1 MKKKSRNL
9 FKYILLSVFTVIF
22 IFNTLVFSAMIFEF
36 DIPYFGRVNISRDD
50 YDEYRKLKK
59 VSELKK
65 DIEELYYKETESDS
79 LVEGAIR
86 GMFDSL
92 DDKYSYY
99 ISEDE
104 LKRKKNNEQGILI
117 GIGVSIEILADG
129 KIKIISVDESGTAK
143 DSGIVAGD
151 IILEIDDIVLTPESV
166 SEAVGIIGR
175 DNREFIIFGDYPSVN
190 LLIMRGD
197 ETISMD
203 VERKKM
209 SDRAL
214 SYEIIDNIG
223 YIKIDRF
230 IKNTPD
236 YFKEALVYFNE
247 NKTEKIIL
255 DLRDNPGGLLESLV
269 ETSGYLTGKQTIL
282 SIRERSGK
290 ETKYVS
296 ENDRIFKGDICI
308 LINENSASAAEA
320 MTLALREHIG
330 AKVVGVKS
338 FGKGIVQTTYNLP
351 DGTGYKLTTSEYF
364 SPKGK
369 SIHLKGVIPDYQ
381 IEEYELQIKKA
392 IELLKGE
399 NWWIFN

>member
-9 FKYILLSVFTVIF
+9 FKYILVSVFTVIF

-65 DIEELYYKETESDS
+65 DIEELYYKETKSDS

-166 SEAVGIIGR
+166 SEAIGIIGR

-203 VERKKM
+203 VERKRM

-269 ETSGYLTGKQTIL
+269 ESSGYLTGKQTIL

-399 NWWIFN
+399 N

>member
-79 LVEGAIR
+79 LAEGAIR

-269 ETSGYLTGKQTIL
+269 ESSGYLTGKQTIL

-399 NWWIFN
+399 N

>member
-9 FKYILLSVFTVIF
+9 FKYILVSVFTVIF

-269 ETSGYLTGKQTIL
+269 ESSGYLTGKQTIL

-290 ETKYVS
+290 ETEYVS

-399 NWWIFN
+399 N

>member
-9 FKYILLSVFTVIF
+9 FKYILVSVFTVIF

-36 DIPYFGRVNISRDD
+36 DIPYFGRINISRDD

-269 ETSGYLTGKQTIL
+269 ESSGYLTGKQTIL

-399 NWWIFN
+399 N

>member
-65 DIEELYYKETESDS
+65 DIEELYYKETESES

-166 SEAVGIIGR
+166 LEAVGIIGR

-269 ETSGYLTGKQTIL
+269 ESSGYLTGKQTIL

-290 ETKYVS
+290 ETEYVS

-399 NWWIFN
+399 N

>member
-9 FKYILLSVFTVIF
+9 FKYILVSVFTVIF

-166 SEAVGIIGR
+166 SEAIGIIGR

-203 VERKKM
+203 VERKRM

-269 ETSGYLTGKQTIL
+269 ESSGYLTGKQTIL

-320 MTLALREHIG
+320 MTLALREHIC
-330 AKVVGVKS
+330 AKVGGVKS

-399 NWWIFN
+399 N

>member
-1 MKKKSRNL
+1 MKNKSRNL
-9 FKYILLSVFTVIF
+9 FKYSLVSVFTAIF
-22 IFNTLVFSAMIFEF
+22 IFNTLVFSAMIFGF

-65 DIEELYYKETESDS
+65 DIEELYYKETKSDR

-104 LKRKKNNEQGILI
+104 LKRKKNSEQGILI

-129 KIKIISVDESGTAK
+129 KIKIITVDEAGTAK
-143 DSGIVAGD
+143 DAGIVAGD
-151 IILEIDDIVLTPESV
+151 TILEIDDIVLTPESI
-166 SEAVGIIGR
+166 SEAIGIIGR

-190 LLIMRGD
+190 LLIRRGD
-197 ETISMD
+197 ETIKMD
-203 VERKKM
+203 VERKRM

-214 SYEIIDNIG
+214 SYKILENIG

-269 ETSGYLTGKQTIL
+269 ESSGYLTGKQTIL

-290 ETKYVS
+290 ETEYVS
-296 ENDRIFKGDICI
+296 ENNRIFKGDICI

-364 SPKGK
+364 SPGGE

-399 NWWIFN
+399 N

>member
-50 YDEYRKLKK
+50 YDEYRNLKK

-65 DIEELYYKETESDS
+65 DIEELYYKETESES

-269 ETSGYLTGKQTIL
+269 ESSGYLTGKQTIL

-399 NWWIFN
+399 N

>member
-1 MKKKSRNL
+1 MKNKSRNL
-9 FKYILLSVFTVIF
+9 FKYILVSIFTVIF
-22 IFNTLVFSAMIFEF
+22 IFNTLVFSAIIFGF

-166 SEAVGIIGR
+166 SEAIGIMGR

-203 VERKKM
+203 VERKRM

-214 SYEIIDNIG
+214 SYEIIENIG

-269 ETSGYLTGKQTIL
+269 ESSGYLTGKQTIL

-290 ETKYVS
+290 ETEYVS
-296 ENDRIFKGDICI
+296 ENNRIFKGDICI

-320 MTLALREHIG
+320 MTLALREHVG

-369 SIHLKGVIPDYQ
+369 SIHLKGVTPDYQ

-399 NWWIFN
+399 N

>member
-9 FKYILLSVFTVIF
+9 FKYILVSVFTVIF

-166 SEAVGIIGR
+166 SEAIGIIGR

-203 VERKKM
+203 VERKRM

-269 ETSGYLTGKQTIL
+269 ESSGYLTGKQTIL
-282 SIRERSGK
+282 SVRERSGK
-290 ETKYVS
+290 ETEYVS

-399 NWWIFN
+399 N

>member
-166 SEAVGIIGR
+166 SEAIGIIGR

-269 ETSGYLTGKQTIL
+269 ESSGYLTGKQTIL

-399 NWWIFN
+399 N

>member
-203 VERKKM
+203 VERKRM

-247 NKTEKIIL
+247 NRTEKIIL

-269 ETSGYLTGKQTIL
+269 ESSGYLTGKQTIL

-399 NWWIFN
+399 N

>member
-9 FKYILLSVFTVIF
+9 FKYILVSVFTVIF

-166 SEAVGIIGR
+166 SEAIGIIGR

-269 ETSGYLTGKQTIL
+269 ESSGYLTGKQTIL

-290 ETKYVS
+290 ETEYVS

-399 NWWIFN
+399 N

>member
-9 FKYILLSVFTVIF
+9 FKYILVSVFTVIF

-36 DIPYFGRVNISRDD
+36 DIPYFGRINISRDD

-166 SEAVGIIGR
+166 SEAIGIIGR

-203 VERKKM
+203 VERKRM

-269 ETSGYLTGKQTIL
+269 ESSGYLTGKQTIL

-399 NWWIFN
+399 N

>member
-143 DSGIVAGD
+143 DSGIVSGD

-203 VERKKM
+203 VERKRM

-269 ETSGYLTGKQTIL
+269 ESSGYLTGKQTIL

-290 ETKYVS
+290 ETEYVS

-399 NWWIFN
+399 N

>member
-236 YFKEALVYFNE
+236 YFKESLVYFNE

-269 ETSGYLTGKQTIL
+269 ESSGYLTGKQTIL

-399 NWWIFN
+399 N

>member
-203 VERKKM
+203 VERKRM

-269 ETSGYLTGKQTIL
+269 ESSGYLTGKQTIL

-290 ETKYVS
+290 ETEYVS

-399 NWWIFN
+399 N

>member
-50 YDEYRKLKK
+50 YDEYRNLKK

-65 DIEELYYKETESDS
+65 DIEELYYKETESES

-203 VERKKM
+203 VERKRM

-269 ETSGYLTGKQTIL
+269 ESSGYLTGKQTIL
-282 SIRERSGK
+282 SVRERSGK
-290 ETKYVS
+290 ETEYVS

-399 NWWIFN
+399 N

>member
-269 ETSGYLTGKQTIL
+269 ESSGYLTGKQTIL

-399 NWWIFN
+399 N

>member
-9 FKYILLSVFTVIF
+9 FKYILVSVFTVIF

-166 SEAVGIIGR
+166 SEAIGIIGR

-214 SYEIIDNIG
+214 SYEILDNIG

-269 ETSGYLTGKQTIL
+269 ESSGYLTGKQTIL

-399 NWWIFN
+399 N

>member
-117 GIGVSIEILADG
+117 GIGVSIKILADG

-269 ETSGYLTGKQTIL
+269 ESSGYLTGKQTIL

-399 NWWIFN
+399 N

>member
-9 FKYILLSVFTVIF
+9 FKYILVSVFTVIF

-166 SEAVGIIGR
+166 SEAIGIIGR

-203 VERKKM
+203 VERKRM

-269 ETSGYLTGKQTIL
+269 ESSGYLTGKQTIL

-399 NWWIFN
+399 N

>member
-9 FKYILLSVFTVIF
+9 FKYILVSVFTVIF

-50 YDEYRKLKK
+50 YNEYRKLKK

-166 SEAVGIIGR
+166 SEAIGIIGR

-203 VERKKM
+203 VERKRM

-269 ETSGYLTGKQTIL
+269 ESSGYLTGKQTIL

-399 NWWIFN
+399 N

>member
-22 IFNTLVFSAMIFEF
+22 IFNNLVFSAMIFEF

-269 ETSGYLTGKQTIL
+269 ESSGYLTGKQTIL

-399 NWWIFN
+399 N

>member
-166 SEAVGIIGR
+166 SEAIGIIGR

-269 ETSGYLTGKQTIL
+269 ESSGYLTGKQTIL

-290 ETKYVS
+290 ETEYVS

-399 NWWIFN
+399 N

>member
-9 FKYILLSVFTVIF
+9 FKYILVSVFTVIF

-65 DIEELYYKETESDS
+65 DIEELYYKETKSDS

-166 SEAVGIIGR
+166 SEAIGIIGR

-223 YIKIDRF
+223 YIKIEKY

-269 ETSGYLTGKQTIL
+269 ESSGYLTGKQTIL

-399 NWWIFN
+399 N

>member
-79 LVEGAIR
+79 LVEGAIS

-166 SEAVGIIGR
+166 SEAIGIIGR

-236 YFKEALVYFNE
+236 YFKEALVY
-247 NKTEKIIL
+247 KIL
-255 DLRDNPGGLLESLV
+255 GN
-269 ETSGYLTGKQTIL
+269 QW
-282 SIRERSGK
+282 
-290 ETKYVS
+290 
-296 ENDRIFKGDICI
+296 F
-308 LINENSASAAEA
+308 
-320 MTLALREHIG
+320 
-330 AKVVGVKS
+330 
-338 FGKGIVQTTYNLP
+338 F
-351 DGTGYKLTTSEYF
+351 F
-364 SPKGK
+364 
-369 SIHLKGVIPDYQ
+369 
-381 IEEYELQIKKA
+381 
-392 IELLKGE
+392 
-399 NWWIFN
+399 

>member
-9 FKYILLSVFTVIF
+9 FKYILVSVFTVIF

-36 DIPYFGRVNISRDD
+36 DIPYFDRINISRDD

-166 SEAVGIIGR
+166 SEAIGIIGR

-203 VERKKM
+203 VERKRM

-269 ETSGYLTGKQTIL
+269 ESSGYLTGKQTIL
-282 SIRERSGK
+282 SVRERSGK
-290 ETKYVS
+290 ETEYVS

-399 NWWIFN
+399 N

>member
-9 FKYILLSVFTVIF
+9 FKYILVSVFTVIF

-247 NKTEKIIL
+247 NRTEKIIL

-269 ETSGYLTGKQTIL
+269 ESSGYLTGKQTIL
-282 SIRERSGK
+282 SVRERSGK
-290 ETKYVS
+290 ETEYVS

-399 NWWIFN
+399 N

>member
-9 FKYILLSVFTVIF
+9 FKYILVSVFTVIF

-166 SEAVGIIGR
+166 SEAIGIIGR

-197 ETISMD
+197 ETIRMD
-203 VERKKM
+203 VERKRM

-247 NKTEKIIL
+247 NRTEKIIL

-269 ETSGYLTGKQTIL
+269 ESSGYLTGKQTIL
-282 SIRERSGK
+282 SVRERSGK
-290 ETKYVS
+290 ETEYVS

-399 NWWIFN
+399 N

>member
-9 FKYILLSVFTVIF
+9 FKYILVSVFTVIF

-143 DSGIVAGD
+143 DSGIFAGD

-203 VERKKM
+203 VERKRM

-269 ETSGYLTGKQTIL
+269 ESSGYLTGKQTIL
-282 SIRERSGK
+282 SVRERSGK
-290 ETKYVS
+290 ETEYVS

-381 IEEYELQIKKA
+381 IEEYELQIIKA

-399 NWWIFN
+399 N

>member
-9 FKYILLSVFTVIF
+9 FKYILVSVFTVIF

-143 DSGIVAGD
+143 DSGIFAGD

-203 VERKKM
+203 VERKRM

-269 ETSGYLTGKQTIL
+269 ESSGYLTGKQTIL
-282 SIRERSGK
+282 SVRERSGK
-290 ETKYVS
+290 ETEYVS

-399 NWWIFN
+399 N

>member
-9 FKYILLSVFTVIF
+9 FKYILVSVFTVIF

-203 VERKKM
+203 VERKRM

-269 ETSGYLTGKQTIL
+269 ESSGYLTGKQTIL
-282 SIRERSGK
+282 SVRERSGK

-399 NWWIFN
+399 N

>member
-9 FKYILLSVFTVIF
+9 FKYILVSVFTVIF

-50 YDEYRKLKK
+50 YNEYRKLKK

-166 SEAVGIIGR
+166 SEAIGIIGR

-197 ETISMD
+197 ETIRMD
-203 VERKKM
+203 VERKRM

-255 DLRDNPGGLLESLV
+255 DLRDNPGGLLESL
-269 ETSGYLTGKQTIL
+269 EESSGYLTGKQTIL
-282 SIRERSGK
+282 SVRERSGK
-290 ETKYVS
+290 ETEYVS

-399 NWWIFN
+399 N

>member
-9 FKYILLSVFTVIF
+9 FKYILVSVFTVIF

-166 SEAVGIIGR
+166 SEAIGIIGR

-203 VERKKM
+203 VERKRM

-247 NKTEKIIL
+247 NRTEKIIL

-269 ETSGYLTGKQTIL
+269 ESSGYLTGKQTIL
-282 SIRERSGK
+282 SVRERSGK
-290 ETKYVS
+290 ETEYVS

-399 NWWIFN
+399 N

>member
-9 FKYILLSVFTVIF
+9 FKYILVSVFTVIF

-166 SEAVGIIGR
+166 SEAIGIIGR

-197 ETISMD
+197 ETIRMD
-203 VERKKM
+203 VERKRM

-269 ETSGYLTGKQTIL
+269 ESSGYLTGKQTIL

-290 ETKYVS
+290 ETEYVS

-399 NWWIFN
+399 N

>member
-9 FKYILLSVFTVIF
+9 FKYILVSVFTVIF

-166 SEAVGIIGR
+166 SEAIGIIGR

-203 VERKKM
+203 VERKRM

-236 YFKEALVYFNE
+236 YFKESLVYFNE

-269 ETSGYLTGKQTIL
+269 ESSGYLTGKQTIL

-399 NWWIFN
+399 N

>member
-9 FKYILLSVFTVIF
+9 FKYILVSVFTVIF

-269 ETSGYLTGKQTIL
+269 ESSGYLTGKQTIL
-282 SIRERSGK
+282 SVRERSGK
-290 ETKYVS
+290 ETEYVS

-399 NWWIFN
+399 N

>member
-269 ETSGYLTGKQTIL
+269 ESSGYLTGKQTIL

-290 ETKYVS
+290 ETEYVS

-399 NWWIFN
+399 N